1 MVSNMI
7 NETKQGAKKRMELAV
22 ESIRSEL
29 AKLRTGKATPAILDS
44 ITVDYYASKVPL
56 KQVANVSAP
65 EPRLLVIQPWEKNL
79 LSEIEKEILKSD
91 LGLNPAN
98 DGIVIRIPIPQLTEE
113 RRQSLVKVAKKV
125 GEDGKIAIRNIRRD
139 ANEKLKKAEKDHDI
153 SEDAMH
159 TAQDDVQKLTDDFV
173 KKIDEILTW
182 KEKEIL
188 EI

>member
-1 MVSNMI
+1 MI
-7 NETKQGAKKRMELAV
+7 NETKHDTRKRMELAV
-22 ESIRSEL
+22 ESIRNEL

-44 ITVDYYASKVPL
+44 IIVDYYGSKVPL

-65 EPRLLVIQPWEKNL
+65 EPRLLVVQPWEKSL

-113 RRQSLVKVAKKV
+113 RRQALVKVAKKV

-153 SEDAMH
+153 SEDSMH
-159 TAQDDVQKLTDDFV
+159 TAQDDVQKLTDDFI
-173 KKIDEILTW
+173 KKIDEILTF